1 MLRFRPSPALAVAF
15 VALLVALGGT
25 AYAASV
31 VTGKNVRNGSLTGA
45 DIKDGSL
52 GRTDVRAGA
61 GLKLRYISTTY
72 FQEPMTLATGDAV
85 CPKGM
90 FTIGGGVSGFGDDQ
104 GKSLPDEQLLN
115 SSFLM
120 DDTLDPKAKR
130 DKDRIPERYV
140 GIVYNSSPK
149 RLNFEVDAVCA
160 AASSVSSNFASGAA
174 IRHVVPRGA
183 VRATRVASHQSR

>member
-25 AYAASV
+25 AYAAIV

-72 FQEPMTLATGDAV
+72 FQEPMTLAAGDAI
-85 CPKGM
+85 CPRGM
-90 FTIGGGVSGFGDDQ
+90 FTIGGGVSGFGSGDPKV
-104 GKSLPDEQLLN
+104 KSVPGEQLVN
-115 SSFLM
+115 AGFPF
-120 DDTLDPKAKR
+120 DGG
-130 DKDRIPERYV
+130 DKDRVPERFT
-140 GIVYNSSPK
+140 GFVYNSSSK

-174 IRHVVPRGA
+174 VRHVVPRGA
-183 VRATRVASHQSR
+183 VRATRVASHQLR